1 MKRVGKRVKK
11 ILKWMGIIL
20 LTVIIILVLVIVGV
34 RTVHKNQTDIKT
46 ENGIQESGY
55 VSIGGIEQYIQI
67 RGEDVNNPIVIFL
80 HGGPGSNMTYISTY
94 YQTGIEDAFTI
105 VNWDQRGCGRTYFK
119 NQDSQ
124 TSSELSIDTLLTDL
138 DDLTNY
144 VTNRFGQEKVI
155 IMGHSWGTI
164 VGSEY
169 VAKHPE
175 KVTAYVGLGQFVN
188 GLEGYRIAT
197 KEAAGRAIK
206 QNKKE
211 DATMLSEVFQTFST
225 ATSVENL
232 DIKNYE
238 QMIMLTRKYLNYEG
252 ALSNS
257 SMIFAGITSPEM
269 LFTDFQWFQ
278 KMSNTKQAFELE
290 EPLMNYC
297 IFDLD
302 MRTESTQFDVPMF
315 YISGAQD
322 YVTPVSLMEE
332 YVEKIKAPEKKIVLV
347 ENTGHSLMMDNPD
360 AFCKAVKGV
369 LIQ

>member
-1 MKRVGKRVKK
+1 MKRVGK
-11 ILKWMGIIL
+11 LFKWTGSIL
-20 LTVIIILVLVIVGV
+20 LAVIVIVVLVIGII
-34 RTVHKNQTDIKT
+34 RAVHKSRTEIKT

-55 VSIGGIEQYIQI
+55 VSLGGVEQYIQI
-67 RGEDVNNPIVIFL
+67 RGENVNNPIIIFL

-94 YQTGIEDAFTI
+94 YQTGLEDEFTI

-119 NQDSQ
+119 NEDS
-124 TSSELSIDTLLTDL
+124 SVSAELSIDTLLTDL
-138 DDLTNY
+138 DDLTDY
-144 VTNRFGQEKVI
+144 VTERFGQEKVI

-164 VGSEY
+164 VGSQY

-188 GLEGYRIAT
+188 GLEGYQIAT
-197 KEAAGRAIK
+197 KEAANRALK
-206 QNKKE
+206 QNENE
-211 DATMLSEVFQTFST
+211 DAAMLEEVFRKFST

-232 DIKNYE
+232 DIKYYE
-238 QMIMLTRKYLNYEG
+238 QMIMLTRKYLSYEG
-252 ALSNS
+252 ALSDS
-257 SMIFAGITSPEM
+257 SMIFAGLTSPEM
-269 LFTDFQWFQ
+269 SWLDVQWFQ
-278 KMSNTKQAFELE
+278 KMSNTESAFHIE

-302 MRTESTQFDVPMF
+302 MRTELTQYEVPMF

-332 YVEKIKAPEKKIVLV
+332 YVDAIKAPEKKVILV
-347 ENTGHSLMMDNPD
+347 ENTGHSLMMDNSN
-360 AFCKAVKGV
+360 AFCDAVKGV